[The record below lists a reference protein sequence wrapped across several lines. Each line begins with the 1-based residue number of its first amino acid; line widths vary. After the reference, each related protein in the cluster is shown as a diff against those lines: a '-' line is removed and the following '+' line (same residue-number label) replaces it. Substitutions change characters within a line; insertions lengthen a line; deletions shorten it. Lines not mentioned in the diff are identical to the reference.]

1 MRKHDR
7 LTKLEESVKMEKMP
21 AKPLSEFWSR
31 PEERDR
37 EMEKYYTDIPSPK
50 MATEQ

>member
-7 LTKLEESVKMEKMP
+7 LTKLEESVKLEKMP
-21 AKPLSEFWSR
+21 LKPLSEFWSK
-31 PEERDR
+31 PAERDR
-37 EMEKYYTDIPSPK
+37 EMEKYYTDIPVSK